1 MINLRNFKNIIFDF
15 DGTIADS
22 LSIHD
27 NAFKEVLKPHS
38 LNFNYYDYGGMSTA
52 NAFKLIFE
60 QNNTAISDADLGKL
74 VTSKQEMANLH
85 YQRSIE
91 FIDGAGDFIRQLAA
105 QGKNLFVASSGSRPN
120 VETGLKKLGVFSY
133 FTAVVT
139 SNDVSHAKP
148 DPEIFLKVIKDFNL
162 DKKETLIIEDA
173 NSGLTAAVRAK
184 VEVVCINENIELH
197 QLNKN
202 IRIISYSAL
211 LNLLDD

>member
-1 MINLRNFKNIIFDF
+1 MLNLRNFNNIIFDF

-27 NAFKEVLKPHS
+27 NAFTEVLKPHS

-60 QNNTAISDADLGKL
+60 HNNTSISDAELGKL
-74 VTSKQEMANLH
+74 VTSKQQMANLH
-85 YQRSIE
+85 YQSSIE
-91 FIDGAGDFIRQLAA
+91 FIEGAGEFIRRLAA
-105 QGKNLFVASSGSRPN
+105 QGKNLFVASSGSRTN

-133 FTAVVT
+133 FIAVVT

-148 DPEIFLKVIKDFNL
+148 DPEIFLKVIEDHTL
-162 DKKETLIIEDA
+162 DKNKTLIIEDA
-173 NSGLTAAVRAK
+173 NSGLTAAIRAD
-184 VEVVCINENIELH
+184 VEVVCINENIELSVV
-197 QLNKN
+197 NKN
-202 IRIISYSAL
+202 IPIISYSAL